1 MSLIQKLIANPK
13 AVLTAI
19 DQKKIENLIK
29 RLDKAF
35 FVDNAP
41 AVPDSVY
48 DLVRKYYKK
57 MFPQGTLVNKIGAR
71 NVADVPL
78 IVPMAS
84 LNQYMAGSK
93 KLASALEGNGPFMI
107 TDKLDGQSI
116 ELVYRDHAL
125 VNVMTRGTSTHGTDR
140 SYHAKKLPVPQHL
153 TKADMVI
160 RVEAIIPTA
169 TFDSILH
176 KDNGTHEYTAARNA
190 AGGLINTQKTPS
202 AMKHVDF
209 VAFEILQGYGAG
221 MKQSKQLDILKDLGF
236 KTPYSKKFAKLTEA
250 QLIAYLDER
259 VRKST
264 YEIDG
269 LVVAQDV
276 AYAHSGANNPK
287 HAFKFKMNVDAAT
300 ALVPCTGI
308 TYQMS
313 KFGVLSPVI
322 HYEPTKLAGGA
333 MCAKATGHNGF
344 YIEHGYLKDDKN
356 ADRSQKR
363 PIGKGAILK
372 IVRSGSVIPYIMEI
386 VRPAKTAQLPNVPF
400 KRKGVD
406 FVADSD
412 ISQDTDV
419 QVRRINDF
427 FVACGVKDVGA
438 ASIQKLVT
446 ETRANTLH
454 RILISPMNVFAP
466 ALGLARARSLEAE
479 IDKVLYTKGA
489 RIEQLFTGLS
499 PFVGL
504 EGMGETNW
512 AKVLPMFGN
521 DVNAI
526 AKLTP
531 AKIKREL
538 SELTALSSKVGL
550 LSTNM
555 TAIAKMIIKFGL
567 PIREFKVTKKSKLAG
582 KTVLFTG
589 FRDAVLK
596 ERAMEA
602 GAVIAGA
609 MTKAVTIVVAADV
622 NGSSSKLDKARDTEG
637 VSVISRQQF
646 EAML

>member
-1 MSLIQKLIANPK
+1 MSLIQKLVADPI
-13 AVLTAI
+13 AVLKSL
-19 DQKKIENLIK
+19 DQKKTENLIK
-29 RLDKAF
+29 KLDKAF

-41 AVPDSVY
+41 LTPDSVY
-48 DLVRKYYKK
+48 DIVRKFYKK
-57 MFPQGTLVNKIGAR
+57 QYPQGTLVNKIGAK
-71 NVADVPL
+71 NVADTPL
-78 IVPMAS
+78 VVPMAS
-84 LNQYMAGSK
+84 LDQYNAGTA
-93 KLASALEGNGPFMI
+93 KLAKALEGNGPFVV

-116 ELVYRDHAL
+116 ELVYRGARL
-125 VNVMTRGTSTHGTDR
+125 TNMMTRGTSTHGTDR
-140 SYHAKKLPVPQHL
+140 SYHVKKLPVPQQL
-153 TKADMVI
+153 KYNDMVI

-190 AGGLINTQKTPS
+190 AGGLINSQATPS
-202 AMKHVDF
+202 AMKHVNF
-209 VAFEILQGYGAG
+209 VAFEILKGYGAG

-236 KTPYSKKFAKLTEA
+236 KVPHSKKFTKLTEA

-259 VRKST
+259 VRNSP

-276 AYAHSGANNPK
+276 AYAHTGASNPK

-300 ALVPCTGI
+300 ALVPCTGV
-308 TYQMS
+308 TFQMS
-313 KFGVLSPVI
+313 KFGVLTPVI

-356 ADRSQKR
+356 ADRSKKR
-363 PIGKGAILK
+363 PIGNGAVLK
-372 IVRSGSVIPYIMEI
+372 IVRSGSVIPYIMEV
-386 VRPAKTAQLPNVPF
+386 VRPAKKAALPDVPF
-400 KRKGVD
+400 ERKGVD
-406 FVADSD
+406 FVAVHD
-412 ISQDTDV
+412 ISQDIDV

-427 FVACGVKDVGA
+427 FVATGVRNIGA
-438 ASIQKLVT
+438 PSIRKLI
-446 ETRANTLH
+446 ETTSANTLH

-466 ALGLARARSLEAE
+466 ALGLAKARALDAE
-479 IDKVLYTKGA
+479 IDRVLFDKGA

-521 DVNAI
+521 DVEAI

-538 SELTALSSKVGL
+538 AELTELKSKIPL

-555 TAIAKMIIKFGL
+555 SAIAKMIRKYGL
-567 PIREFKVTKKSKLAG
+567 VVREFKVTRKSKLAG
-582 KTVLFTG
+582 QTVLFTG

-602 GAVIAGA
+602 GASVAGS
-609 MTKAVTIVVAADV
+609 MTKAVTILVASDP
-622 NGSSSKLDKARDTEG
+622 NGSSAKLDKARDAG
-637 VSVISRQQF
+637 VKVIGRQQF

>member
-1 MSLIQKLIANPK
+1 MSLIQKLIEDPINVLK
-13 AVLTAI
+13 AL
-19 DQKKIENLIK
+19 DQKRTEALIK
-29 RLDKAF
+29 KLDKAF

-41 AVPDSVY
+41 LTPDSVY
-48 DLVRKYYKK
+48 DIVRKFYKK
-57 MFPQGTLVNKIGAR
+57 QYPQGTLVNKIGAK
-71 NVADVPL
+71 NVADTPL

-84 LNQYMAGSK
+84 LDQYHAGTQ
-93 KLASALEGNGPFMI
+93 KLARALEGNGPFI
-107 TDKLDGQSI
+107 VTDKLDGQSI
-116 ELVYRDHAL
+116 ELVYRGPRLA
-125 VNVMTRGTSTHGTDR
+125 NMMTRGTSTHGTDR
-140 SYHAKKLPVPQHL
+140 SHHVKKLPVPQQL
-153 TKADMVI
+153 KYNDMVI
-160 RVEAIIPTA
+160 RVEAIIPSA

-190 AGGLINTQKTPS
+190 AGGLINSQKTPA
-202 AMKHVDF
+202 AMKHVNF
-209 VAFEILQGYGAG
+209 VAFEILKGYGAG
-221 MKQSKQLDILKDLGF
+221 MKQSKQLDILRDLGF
-236 KTPYSKKFAKLTEA
+236 KTPQAKKFSKLTEA

-259 VRKST
+259 VRNSP

-269 LVVAQDV
+269 LVVAQDI
-276 AYAHSGANNPK
+276 AYAHTGASNPT

-300 ALVPCTGI
+300 ALVPCTGV
-308 TYQMS
+308 TFQMS
-313 KFGVLSPVI
+313 KFGVLNPVV

-356 ADRSQKR
+356 ADRSKKR

-372 IVRSGSVIPYIMEI
+372 IVRSGSVIPYILEV
-386 VRPAKTAQLPNVPF
+386 VRPAKKAALPDVPF
-400 KRKGVD
+400 ARKGVD
-406 FVADSD
+406 FVATTD
-412 ISQDTDV
+412 ISQDIDV

-427 FVACGVKDVGA
+427 FVATGVRNIGGP
-438 ASIQKLVT
+438 SIRKLI
-446 ETRANTLH
+446 ETTSANSLH

-466 ALGLARARSLEAE
+466 ALGLAKARALEAE
-479 IDKVLYTKGA
+479 IDRVLFDKGA

-521 DVNAI
+521 DVEAI

-538 SELTALSSKVGL
+538 AELTELKSKIPL

-555 TAIAKMIIKFGL
+555 SAIAKMIRKYGL
-567 PIREFKVTKKSKLAG
+567 VVRKFKVTRRSKLAG
-582 KTVLFTG
+582 QTVLFTG

-602 GAVIAGA
+602 GASVAGS
-609 MTKAVTIVVAADV
+609 MTQSVTMLVASDP
-622 NGSSSKLDKARDTEG
+622 NGSGSKLDKARSAG
-637 VSVISRQQF
+637 VKIVSRQQF